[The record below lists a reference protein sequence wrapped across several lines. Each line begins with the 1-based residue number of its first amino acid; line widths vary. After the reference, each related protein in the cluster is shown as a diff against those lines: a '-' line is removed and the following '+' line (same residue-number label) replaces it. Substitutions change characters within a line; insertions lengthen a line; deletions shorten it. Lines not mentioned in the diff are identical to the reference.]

1 MKTHASKQAF
11 TLVELMVAVAIVG
24 ILTGIATVSYT
35 SVRQRARDAQRQND
49 LNQLKINLTTYFGA
63 QVPSVYPAATTKTTL
78 NNSND
83 PLATALKTAYA
94 QNIPLDPKNTGVYV
108 YKYQTFNSNK
118 DYTLFGTLENT
129 NNSKGWGGGSTWVA
143 DGYQVKPD

>member
-1 MKTHASKQAF
+1 MHKKAF
-11 TLVELMVAVAIVG
+11 TLVELMIAVAIVG
-24 ILTGIATVSYT
+24 ILTGLATVSYT

-63 QVPSVYPAATTKTTL
+63 QVPSSYPAAATTTTL
-78 NNSND
+78 NNTND
-83 PLATALKTAYA
+83 PLAVALKTAYA
-94 QNIPLDPKNTGVYV
+94 QSIPLDPTNSGVYV
-108 YKYQTFNSNK
+108 YKYQTFNSNR

-129 NNSKGWGGGSTWVA
+129 NNNKGWGGGSSWVA